1 MQEEENRKTNEE
13 GVIGITR
20 LLSAE
25 EVGEI
30 LGISARAVNKLAKE
44 WKLGCIEITPRKRR
58 FSPELVEEFIRAETI
73 HRHPM
78 WDEGRGDL

>member
-1 MQEEENRKTNEE
+1 MQEEENRRTNQES
-13 GVIGITR
+13 VIGITR

-30 LGISARAVNKLAKE
+30 LGISARTVNMLVKE
-44 WKLGCIEITPRKRR
+44 CRLGSIEITSRERR
-58 FSPELVEEFIRAETI
+58 FTPELVEEFIRAETI